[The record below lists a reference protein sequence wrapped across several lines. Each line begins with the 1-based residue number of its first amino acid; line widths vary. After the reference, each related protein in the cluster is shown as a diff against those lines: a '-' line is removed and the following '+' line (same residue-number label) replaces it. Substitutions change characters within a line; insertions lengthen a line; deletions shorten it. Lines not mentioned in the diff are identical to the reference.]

1 MGLQDFA
8 GGVVLHI
15 TAGAVVIR
23 LSAGV
28 ECCFATV
35 ALKNRLGIDD
45 SLDGLPVHGVGGTLG
60 LVMADIFRSPLL
72 DLFSG
77 NGVPGGVD
85 IIGSQLGIQLT
96 GIAAAFIYTAV
107 LS

>member
-1 MGLQDFA
+1 ML
-8 GGVVLHI
+8 LI

-35 ALKNRLGIDD
+35 AVKNRLGIDD

-60 LVMADIFRSPLL
+60 LVMADTFRSA
-72 DLFSG
+72 S
-77 NGVPGGVD
+77 
-85 IIGSQLGIQLT
+85 LG
-96 GIAAAFIYTAV
+96 
-107 LS
+107 LSLIRPV